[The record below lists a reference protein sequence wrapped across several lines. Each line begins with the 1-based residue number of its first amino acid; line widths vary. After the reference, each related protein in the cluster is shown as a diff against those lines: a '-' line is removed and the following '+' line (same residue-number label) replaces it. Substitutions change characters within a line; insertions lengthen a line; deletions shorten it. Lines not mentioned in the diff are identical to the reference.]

1 MSCER
6 FSPNERIAVMLEVPS
21 PLARRPIG
29 RHLIVAAALLG
40 GLVVQSA
47 APAANAPSALPGAS
61 PGAPLPTAA
70 AAPSAPTAT
79 ATPAGSAPAPAPGPQ
94 SSGGTVDEQ
103 VQSLKSDVLD
113 LNRDLFVLE
122 QELLY
127 PANTQVAVFVS
138 MDAGTFFGLDAVQLK
153 IDGKEVAD
161 YLYTPRE
168 VHALVQGGV
177 QRLYVGNLKVGKHE
191 LVAFFTGKGPH
202 NLDYTRGA
210 TLEFQKDIGAKYLEL
225 TITDD
230 QKKLQPQFRIK
241 DWD

>member
-1 MSCER
+1 M
-6 FSPNERIAVMLEVPS
+6 PDVPS
-21 PLARRPIG
+21 PLARRPAG
-29 RHLIVAAALLG
+29 RCLTAKLALLAGLLALEAAAG
-40 GLVVQSA
+40 AAFAQAA
-47 APAANAPSALPGAS
+47 APAGSPQPAAS
-61 PGAPLPTAA
+61 SPPAA
-70 AAPSAPTAT
+70 Q
-79 ATPAGSAPAPAPGPQ
+79 PAPAVQPAQTG
-94 SSGGTVDEQ
+94 SGVGADSPVDGQ

-138 MDAGTFFGLDAVQLK
+138 IDAGTFFALDSVQLK

-177 QRLYVGNLKVGKHE
+177 QRLYVGNLKVGKHQ
-191 LVAFFTGKGPH
+191 LVAFLTGKGPH
-202 NLDYTRGA
+202 DLDYTRGA
-210 TLEFQKDIGAKYLEL
+210 TLDFQKDIGAKYLEL

-230 QKKLQPQFRIK
+230 QSKLQPQFRIK
-241 DWD
+241 DWE

>member
-1 MSCER
+1 M
-6 FSPNERIAVMLEVPS
+6 PEVPS
-21 PLARRPIG
+21 PLARRLAG
-29 RHLIVAAALLG
+29 RCLIVKITLLAGLAAL
-40 GLVVQSA
+40 VA
-47 APAANAPSALPGAS
+47 APAAFAQSAAAGAPQAPSAM
-61 PGAPLPTAA
+61 
-70 AAPSAPTAT
+70 
-79 ATPAGSAPAPAPGPQ
+79 PAPAAPGP
-94 SSGGTVDEQ
+94 GGPVDQQ

-127 PANTQVAVFVS
+127 PANTQLAVFVS
-138 MDAGTFFGLDAVQLK
+138 MDAGTFFALDSVQLK

-177 QRLYVGNLKVGKHE
+177 QRLYVGNLKVGKHQ
-191 LVAFFTGKGPH
+191 LVAFLTGKGPH

-210 TLEFQKDIGAKYLEL
+210 TLDFQKDIGAKYLEL

-241 DWD
+241 DWE

>member
-1 MSCER
+1 LTARVS
-6 FSPNERIAVMLEVPS
+6 L
-21 PLARRPIG
+21 LAGLAALAGAP
-29 RHLIVAAALLG
+29 AAAFAQSPMPAAATPAPAATSQPG
-40 GLVVQSA
+40 GAA
-47 APAANAPSALPGAS
+47 APAGGA
-61 PGAPLPTAA
+61 
-70 AAPSAPTAT
+70 
-79 ATPAGSAPAPAPGPQ
+79 
-94 SSGGTVDEQ
+94 VDSQ

-138 MDAGTFFGLDAVQLK
+138 MDAGTFFALDSVQLK

-177 QRLYVGNLKVGKHE
+177 QRLYVGNLKIGKHE
-191 LVAFFTGKGPH
+191 LVAFLTGKGPH

-210 TLEFQKDIGAKYLEL
+210 TLDFNKDIGAKYLEL

-230 QKKLQPQFRIK
+230 QRKLQPQFRIK
-241 DWD
+241 DWE

>member
-1 MSCER
+1 M
-6 FSPNERIAVMLEVPS
+6 PEVPS
-21 PLARRPIG
+21 LFARRPAG
-29 RHLIVAAALLG
+29 RCLTANVAVLAALVALTAVPATFAATPITAPAQPVPAQPAAAQPLAA
-40 GLVVQSA
+40 QSAA
-47 APAANAPSALPGAS
+47 APAALTQAPPQSAA
-61 PGAPLPTAA
+61 AA
-70 AAPSAPTAT
+70 AAPG
-79 ATPAGSAPAPAPGPQ
+79 AGGA
-94 SSGGTVDEQ
+94 VDEQ

-138 MDAGTFFGLDAVQLK
+138 MDAGTFFALDSVQLK

-191 LVAFFTGKGPH
+191 LVAFLTGKGPH
-202 NLDYTRGA
+202 HLDYTRGT
-210 TLEFQKDIGAKYLEL
+210 TLDFQKDIGAKYLEL
-225 TITDD
+225 TITDN
-230 QKKLQPQFRIK
+230 QAKLQPQFRIK
-241 DWD
+241 DWE

>member
-1 MSCER
+1 M
-6 FSPNERIAVMLEVPS
+6 PEVPS
-21 PLARRPIG
+21 PLARRPAG
-29 RHLIVAAALLG
+29 RRLIVHAALLA
-40 GLVVQSA
+40 GLVALAA
-47 APAANAPSALPGAS
+47 APATFAQSPPPAAS
-61 PGAPLPTAA
+61 QPAA
-70 AAPSAPTAT
+70 AQPAT
-79 ATPAGSAPAPAPGPQ
+79 AQAMAAA
-94 SSGGTVDEQ
+94 SGGSVDEQ
-103 VQSLKSDVLD
+103 VQSLKSDVLN

-138 MDAGTFFGLDAVQLK
+138 IDAGTFFALDTVQLK

-230 QKKLQPQFRIK
+230 QNKLQPQFRIK

>member
-1 MSCER
+1 M
-6 FSPNERIAVMLEVPS
+6 PDVPS
-21 PLARRPIG
+21 PLARRPAG
-29 RHLIVAAALLG
+29 SCLTAGLALFAGLAAL
-40 GLVVQSA
+40 A
-47 APAANAPSALPGAS
+47 MAPATFAQSPTPTPSKAVSQPIAAGEQGA
-61 PGAPLPTAA
+61 G
-70 AAPSAPTAT
+70 
-79 ATPAGSAPAPAPGPQ
+79 GS
-94 SSGGTVDEQ
+94 VDSQ

-138 MDAGTFFGLDAVQLK
+138 MDAGTFFALDSVQLK

-191 LVAFFTGKGPH
+191 LVAFLTGKGPH

-210 TLEFQKDIGAKYLEL
+210 TLNFQKDIGAKYLEL

-230 QKKLQPQFRIK
+230 QSKLQPQFRIK
-241 DWD
+241 DWE

>member
-1 MSCER
+1 M
-6 FSPNERIAVMLEVPS
+6 PDVPS
-21 PLARRPIG
+21 PFVRRPAG
-29 RHLIVAAALLG
+29 RRLTAKLALLA
-40 GLVVQSA
+40 GLAAVTMAPAAFAQSAVPAA
-47 APAANAPSALPGAS
+47 APATSPSPPPSASA
-61 PGAPLPTAA
+61 AAATAA
-70 AAPSAPTAT
+70 AGGQ
-79 ATPAGSAPAPAPGPQ
+79 AGGP
-94 SSGGTVDEQ
+94 VDEQ

-138 MDAGTFFGLDAVQLK
+138 IDAGTFFALDAVQLK
-153 IDGKEVAD
+153 IDGKEVAN

-191 LVAFFTGKGPH
+191 LVAFLTGKGPH

-210 TLEFQKDIGAKYLEL
+210 TLDFQKTIGAKYLEL

-230 QKKLQPQFRIK
+230 QSKLQPQFRIK
-241 DWD
+241 DWE

>member
-1 MSCER
+1 M
-6 FSPNERIAVMLEVPS
+6 PDVPS
-21 PLARRPIG
+21 PPARRPAG
-29 RHLIVAAALLG
+29 RCLTAKLALLAGLLALEAAAG
-40 GLVVQSA
+40 AAFAQSA
-47 APAANAPSALPGAS
+47 APAGSSQPAVSSPSAS
-61 PGAPLPTAA
+61 Q
-70 AAPSAPTAT
+70 
-79 ATPAGSAPAPAPGPQ
+79 PAPAAQPSQTG
-94 SSGGTVDEQ
+94 SGGGVDSPVDSQ

-138 MDAGTFFGLDAVQLK
+138 IDAGTFFALDSVQLK

-177 QRLYVGNLKVGKHE
+177 QRLYVGNLKVGKHQ
-191 LVAFFTGKGPH
+191 LVAFLTGKGPH

-210 TLEFQKDIGAKYLEL
+210 TLDFQKDIGAKYLEL

-230 QKKLQPQFRIK
+230 QSKLQPQFRIK
-241 DWD
+241 DWE

>member
-1 MSCER
+1 M
-6 FSPNERIAVMLEVPS
+6 PDVPS
-21 PLARRPIG
+21 LLARRLAG
-29 RHLIVAAALLG
+29 RCLTPRIASLAAL
-40 GLVVQSA
+40 VVIWA
-47 APAANAPSALPGAS
+47 GAPAAFAQS
-61 PGAPLPTAA
+61 
-70 AAPSAPTAT
+70 
-79 ATPAGSAPAPAPGPQ
+79 PAPAASASPTAPP
-94 SSGGTVDEQ
+94 SATLNSPVDGQ

-138 MDAGTFFGLDAVQLK
+138 MDAGTFFALDSVQLK
-153 IDGKEVAD
+153 IDGKEVAN

-177 QRLYVGNLKVGKHE
+177 QRLYVGNLKVGKHQ
-191 LVAFFTGKGPH
+191 LVAFLTGKGPH
-202 NLDYTRGA
+202 HLDYTRGA
-210 TLEFQKDIGAKYLEL
+210 TLDFQKDIGAKYLEL

>member
-1 MSCER
+1 M
-6 FSPNERIAVMLEVPS
+6 PEVPFFF
-21 PLARRPIG
+21 ARRPAG
-29 RHLIVAAALLG
+29 RCLTARLALLAGLAAL
-40 GLVVQSA
+40 A
-47 APAANAPSALPGAS
+47 TAPASFAQSTMP
-61 PGAPLPTAA
+61 AA
-70 AAPSAPTAT
+70 AAVAAPAPTAT
-79 ATPAGSAPAPAPGPQ
+79 TQPAGAAAPAGGP
-94 SSGGTVDEQ
+94 VDSQ

-138 MDAGTFFGLDAVQLK
+138 MDAGTFFALDSVQLK
-153 IDGKEVAD
+153 MDGKEVAD

-191 LVAFFTGKGPH
+191 LVAFLTGKGPH

-210 TLEFQKDIGAKYLEL
+210 TLDFQKDIGAKYLQL

-230 QKKLQPQFRIK
+230 QRKLQPQFRIK
-241 DWD
+241 DAE

>member
-1 MSCER
+1 M
-6 FSPNERIAVMLEVPS
+6 PEVP
-21 PLARRPIG
+21 LLHARRPAG
-29 RHLIVAAALLG
+29 TRLIMKAALAAALAALAATAAA
-40 GLVVQSA
+40 LANSPAAASPAATPSAANTPAAAADAQSA
-47 APAANAPSALPGAS
+47 APG
-61 PGAPLPTAA
+61 
-70 AAPSAPTAT
+70 
-79 ATPAGSAPAPAPGPQ
+79 GS
-94 SSGGTVDEQ
+94 VDEQ

-138 MDAGTFFGLDAVQLK
+138 MDAGTFFALDSVQLK
-153 IDGKEVAD
+153 VDGKEVAD

-202 NLDYTRGA
+202 DLDYTRGA
-210 TLEFQKDIGAKYLEL
+210 TLNFRKDIGAKYLEL

-230 QKKLQPQFRIK
+230 QKTLQPEFQIK

>member
-1 MSCER
+1 M
-6 FSPNERIAVMLEVPS
+6 PEVPS
-21 PLARRPIG
+21 PLARRLAG
-29 RHLIVAAALLG
+29 RCLIAKITLLAGLAAL
-40 GLVVQSA
+40 VA
-47 APAANAPSALPGAS
+47 APAAFAQSAAAGAPQAPSAM
-61 PGAPLPTAA
+61 
-70 AAPSAPTAT
+70 
-79 ATPAGSAPAPAPGPQ
+79 PAPAAPGP
-94 SSGGTVDEQ
+94 GGPVDQQ

-127 PANTQVAVFVS
+127 PANTQLAVFVS
-138 MDAGTFFGLDAVQLK
+138 MDAGTFFALDSVQLK

-168 VHALVQGGV
+168 IHALVQGGV
-177 QRLYVGNLKVGKHE
+177 QRLYVGNLKVGKHQ
-191 LVAFFTGKGPH
+191 LVAFLTGKGPH

-210 TLEFQKDIGAKYLEL
+210 TLDFQKDIGAKYLEL

-241 DWD
+241 DWE

>member
-1 MSCER
+1 M
-6 FSPNERIAVMLEVPS
+6 PEVPS
-21 PLARRPIG
+21 PLVCRLAG
-29 RHLIVAAALLG
+29 RCLTAKVALLAG
-40 GLVVQSA
+40 FLALTVTPVAFSQSA
-47 APAANAPSALPGAS
+47 APAAP
-61 PGAPLPTAA
+61 
-70 AAPSAPTAT
+70 
-79 ATPAGSAPAPAPGPQ
+79 
-94 SSGGTVDEQ
+94 VDEQ

-138 MDAGTFFGLDAVQLK
+138 VDAGTFFALDSVQLK

-168 VHALVQGGV
+168 VHALAQGGV
-177 QRLYVGNLKVGKHE
+177 QRLYVGNLKVGKHQ
-191 LVAFFTGKGPH
+191 LVAFLTGKGPH

-210 TLEFQKDIGAKYLEL
+210 TLDFQKGIGAKYLEL

-230 QKKLQPQFRIK
+230 QSKLQPQFRIK
-241 DWD
+241 DWE

>member
-1 MSCER
+1 M
-6 FSPNERIAVMLEVPS
+6 PDVPS
-21 PLARRPIG
+21 PLVRRPAG
-29 RHLIVAAALLG
+29 RCLTAKVALLAGFLALQATAGVTFAQTPAPPAASPAAA
-40 GLVVQSA
+40 S
-47 APAANAPSALPGAS
+47 PAAAS
-61 PGAPLPTAA
+61 Q
-70 AAPSAPTAT
+70 
-79 ATPAGSAPAPAPGPQ
+79 PAG
-94 SSGGTVDEQ
+94 GGVDEQ

-138 MDAGTFFGLDAVQLK
+138 MDAGTFFALDAVQLK
-153 IDGKEVAD
+153 IDGKEVAN

-168 VHALVQGGV
+168 THALVQGGV

-202 NLDYTRGA
+202 ALDYTRGA
-210 TLEFQKDIGAKYLEL
+210 TLDFQKTIGAKYLEL

-230 QKKLQPQFRIK
+230 QRKLQPQFRIK
-241 DWD
+241 DWE

>member
-1 MSCER
+1 LTAR
-6 FSPNERIAVMLEVPS
+6 
-21 PLARRPIG
+21 LALLAG
-29 RHLIVAAALLG
+29 LAAL
-40 GLVVQSA
+40 A
-47 APAANAPSALPGAS
+47 TAPAATFAQSPAP
-61 PGAPLPTAA
+61 AA
-70 AAPSAPTAT
+70 AAAVA
-79 ATPAGSAPAPAPGPQ
+79 ATPGPAPIAAPPATSPPAGPVTPP
-94 SSGGTVDEQ
+94 GGPVDTQ

-138 MDAGTFFGLDAVQLK
+138 IDAGTFFALDSVQLK

-191 LVAFFTGKGPH
+191 LVAFLTGKGPH

-210 TLEFQKDIGAKYLEL
+210 TLDFQKDIGAKYLEL

-230 QKKLQPQFRIK
+230 QRKLQPQFRIK
-241 DWD
+241 DWE

>member
-1 MSCER
+1 M
-6 FSPNERIAVMLEVPS
+6 PEVPS
-21 PLARRPIG
+21 PLARRPAG
-29 RHLIVAAALLG
+29 RYLIVQAALLA
-40 GLVVQSA
+40 GLLALAAAPATFAQSPPTTTSQPAA
-47 APAANAPSALPGAS
+47 APAAAQP
-61 PGAPLPTAA
+61 AA
-70 AAPSAPTAT
+70 ADG
-79 ATPAGSAPAPAPGPQ
+79 GS
-94 SSGGTVDEQ
+94 VDEQ
-103 VQSLKSDVLD
+103 VQSLKSDVLN

-138 MDAGTFFGLDAVQLK
+138 MDAGTFFALDSVQLK

-191 LVAFFTGKGPH
+191 LVAFLTGKGPH
-202 NLDYTRGA
+202 DLDYTRGA

>member
-1 MSCER
+1 M
-6 FSPNERIAVMLEVPS
+6 PDVPS
-21 PLARRPIG
+21 PLECRLAG
-29 RHLIVAAALLG
+29 RCLTAKIALLAAFAALT
-40 GLVVQSA
+40 V
-47 APAANAPSALPGAS
+47 
-61 PGAPLPTAA
+61 
-70 AAPSAPTAT
+70 
-79 ATPAGSAPAPAPGPQ
+79 TPASFAQSPAPATSASPPASPSATAQPAGADGQ
-94 SSGGTVDEQ
+94 GGGSVDSPVDNQ

-138 MDAGTFFGLDAVQLK
+138 MDAGTFFALDTVQLK
-153 IDGKEVAD
+153 IDGKEVAN

-210 TLEFQKDIGAKYLEL
+210 TLDFQKDIGAKYLEL

-230 QKKLQPQFRIK
+230 QRKLQPEFRIK
-241 DWD
+241 DWN

>member
-1 MSCER
+1 M
-6 FSPNERIAVMLEVPS
+6 PEVPS
-21 PLARRPIG
+21 PLVRWPARRPAG
-29 RHLIVAAALLG
+29 RYLTARLVLLAGLAALATAPAAFA
-40 GLVVQSA
+40 QSATPSA
-47 APAANAPSALPGAS
+47 APAATSSAPPGA
-61 PGAPLPTAA
+61 TAA
-70 AAPSAPTAT
+70 APGGQ
-79 ATPAGSAPAPAPGPQ
+79 AGEA
-94 SSGGTVDEQ
+94 VDEQ

-138 MDAGTFFGLDAVQLK
+138 MDAGTFFALDSVQLK

-191 LVAFFTGKGPH
+191 LVAFLTGKGPH

-210 TLEFQKDIGAKYLEL
+210 TLDFDKDIGAKYLEL

-230 QKKLQPQFRIK
+230 QRKLQPQFRIK

>member
-1 MSCER
+1 M
-6 FSPNERIAVMLEVPS
+6 PEVPS
-21 PLARRPIG
+21 LLARRLAG
-29 RHLIVAAALLG
+29 RRLTAKLALLAGFLALQATAGAALA
-40 GLVVQSA
+40 Q
-47 APAANAPSALPGAS
+47 
-61 PGAPLPTAA
+61 TA
-70 AAPSAPTAT
+70 AAPSASPPPAT
-79 ATPAGSAPAPAPGPQ
+79 AASAGTSQPAASTPG
-94 SSGGTVDEQ
+94 VDTQ

-138 MDAGTFFGLDAVQLK
+138 MDAGTFFALDSVQLK
-153 IDGKEVAD
+153 IDGKEVAN

-191 LVAFFTGKGPH
+191 LVAFLTGKGPH
-202 NLDYTRGA
+202 QLDYTRGA
-210 TLEFQKDIGAKYLEL
+210 TLDFAKDIGAKYLEL

-230 QKKLQPQFRIK
+230 QRKLQPQFRIK
-241 DWD
+241 DWE

>member
-1 MSCER
+1 M
-6 FSPNERIAVMLEVPS
+6 PEVPS
-21 PLARRPIG
+21 PLARRPAG
-29 RHLIVAAALLG
+29 RCLTARLALLAGLAAL
-40 GLVVQSA
+40 A
-47 APAANAPSALPGAS
+47 TAPAATFAQS
-61 PGAPLPTAA
+61 PTPVAA
-70 AAPSAPTAT
+70 TPTAT
-79 ATPAGSAPAPAPGPQ
+79 AGVSSATPSAVTPPTATSQPAGAATPAGGP
-94 SSGGTVDEQ
+94 VDEQ

-138 MDAGTFFGLDAVQLK
+138 MDAGTFFALDSVQLK

-191 LVAFFTGKGPH
+191 LVAFLTGKGPH

-210 TLEFQKDIGAKYLEL
+210 TLDFQKDIGAKYLQL
-225 TITDD
+225 SITDD
-230 QKKLQPQFRIK
+230 QRKLQPQFRIK
-241 DWD
+241 DTE

>member
-1 MSCER
+1 M
-6 FSPNERIAVMLEVPS
+6 PEVPL
-21 PLARRPIG
+21 PLARRPAG
-29 RHLIVAAALLG
+29 RCLTTTLALLAG
-40 GLVVQSA
+40 IAVLATAPATFAQTAAPEAA
-47 APAANAPSALPGAS
+47 APATAP
-61 PGAPLPTAA
+61 AA
-70 AAPSAPTAT
+70 AM
-79 ATPAGSAPAPAPGPQ
+79 ATPAASQPAAGQGGS
-94 SSGGTVDEQ
+94 VDEQ

-138 MDAGTFFGLDAVQLK
+138 MDAGTFFALDAVQLK
-153 IDGKEVAD
+153 IDGKQVAN

-191 LVAFFTGKGPH
+191 LVAFLTGKGPH

-210 TLEFQKDIGAKYLEL
+210 TLDFDKDIGAKYLEL

-241 DWD
+241 DWE

>member
-1 MSCER
+1 M
-6 FSPNERIAVMLEVPS
+6 PEVPS
-21 PLARRPIG
+21 PLARRPAG
-29 RHLIVAAALLG
+29 RCLTARLVLLAGLAALATTPATFA
-40 GLVVQSA
+40 QTA
-47 APAANAPSALPGAS
+47 APAAPPA
-61 PGAPLPTAA
+61 TAQP
-70 AAPSAPTAT
+70 AAPQG
-79 ATPAGSAPAPAPGPQ
+79 GS
-94 SSGGTVDEQ
+94 VDEQ

-138 MDAGTFFGLDAVQLK
+138 MDAGTFFALDAVQLK
-153 IDGKEVAD
+153 IDGKQVAN

-191 LVAFFTGKGPH
+191 LVAFLTGKGPH

-210 TLEFQKDIGAKYLEL
+210 TLDFQKDIGAKYLEL

-230 QKKLQPQFRIK
+230 QSKLQPQFRIK
-241 DWD
+241 DWE

>member
-1 MSCER
+1 M
-6 FSPNERIAVMLEVPS
+6 PDVPS
-21 PLARRPIG
+21 PLVRWPARRLAG
-29 RHLIVAAALLG
+29 RCLTAKVALLAGFLALQATAGAALA
-40 GLVVQSA
+40 Q
-47 APAANAPSALPGAS
+47 
-61 PGAPLPTAA
+61 TAA
-70 AAPSAPTAT
+70 AAVSSPPAATQSTASQ
-79 ATPAGSAPAPAPGPQ
+79 AA
-94 SSGGTVDEQ
+94 SGGVDEQ

-138 MDAGTFFGLDAVQLK
+138 IDAGTFFALDSVQLK
-153 IDGKEVAD
+153 VDGKEVAN

-177 QRLYVGNLKVGKHE
+177 QRIYVGNLKVGKHE

-202 NLDYTRGA
+202 DLDYTRGA
-210 TLEFQKDIGAKYLEL
+210 TLDFQKDIGAKYLEL

-230 QKKLQPQFRIK
+230 QSKLQPQFRIK
-241 DWD
+241 DWE